1 MCSMISPFLLSP
13 KIHPLVASF
22 LACFLFGGCGNA
34 ANDKL
39 VVVATTTQITDMVRE
54 VAGDRLKIVALMGPG
69 VDPHTHKP
77 SAKDV
82 ATIGRADLI
91 FYHGLLLEG
100 RMEDA
105 FSQAKQKGIK
115 TYAVTRSI
123 PLNKLLHP
131 PESPDHPDPHVWFD
145 PAIWALCI
153 DVVRDGLTEIDPAG
167 KQVFAEN
174 AEKLKKEYLA
184 VIDWAKSRIAEIP
197 EQSRKLVTSH
207 DAFNYFGR
215 AFGLE
220 VMAVQGISTTVKA
233 GSSDRVQMVSY
244 VKEHDLKAIFV
255 ESSVNRG
262 IIDEIA
268 RETGVEVGGKLFS
281 DAMGKP
287 GEMETGSDG
296 ETYDVG
302 TWVGMM
308 KHNVNV
314 IVEGL
319 K

>member
-1 MCSMISPFLLSP
+1 MRNS
-13 KIHPLVASF
+13 
-22 LACFLFGGCGNA
+22 

-39 VVVATTTQITDMVRE
+39 VIVTTTTQITDMVKA
-54 VAGDRLKIVALMGPG
+54 VAGDRVEVVALMGPG
-69 VDPHTHKP
+69 VDPHLYKP

-82 ATIGRADLI
+82 ATIGRSDLI
-91 FYHGLLLEG
+91 FYNGLLLEG

-105 FSQAKQKGIK
+105 FAQAKRKGIK
-115 TYAVTRSI
+115 AYPVTQAI
-123 PLNKLLHP
+123 PEDQLLQP
-131 PESPDHPDPHVWFD
+131 PGFSGHPDPHVWFD
-145 PAIWALCI
+145 PALWTLCI

-167 KQVFAEN
+167 KEVFAEN
-174 AEKLKKEYLA
+174 AAKLKQEYLA
-184 VIDWAKSRIAEIP
+184 VTDWAKSRISEIP
-197 EQSRKLVTSH
+197 EESRKLVTSH

-220 VMAVQGISTTVKA
+220 VMAVQGMSTAVKA
-233 GSSDRVQMVSY
+233 SSSDRVKMVGY
-244 VKEHDLKAIFV
+244 VKEYNLKAIFV
-255 ESSVNRG
+255 ESSVNPEMING
-262 IIDEIA
+262 VA
-268 RETGVEVGGKLFS
+268 RETGVQVGGKLFS

-287 GEMETGSDG
+287 GELETGSDG

>member
-1 MCSMISPFLLSP
+1 MSRLFHRPWVALLFA
-13 KIHPLVASF
+13 PL
-22 LACFLFGGCGNA
+22 LLGGCGNS

-39 VVVATTTQITDMVRE
+39 VIVTTTTQITDMVKA
-54 VAGDRLKIVALMGPG
+54 VAGDRVEVVALMGPG
-69 VDPHTHKP
+69 VDPHTYKP
-77 SAKDV
+77 SAQDIAKV
-82 ATIGRADLI
+82 GRADLI
-91 FYHGLLLEG
+91 LYNGLLLEG

-105 FSQAKQKGIK
+105 FAQAERKGIK
-115 TYAVTRSI
+115 AYPVTQAI
-123 PLNKLLHP
+123 PEDQLIP
-131 PESPDHPDPHVWFD
+131 PPGFSGHPDPHVWFD
-145 PAIWALCI
+145 PALWVLCI

-167 KQVFAEN
+167 KEVFAEN
-174 AEKLKKEYLA
+174 AAKLKQEYLA
-184 VIDWAKSRIAEIP
+184 VTNWAKSRISDIP
-197 EQSRKLVTSH
+197 EESRKLVTSH

-220 VMAVQGISTTVKA
+220 VMAVQGMSTAVKA
-233 GSSDRVQMVSY
+233 SSSDRVKMVGY
-244 VKEHDLKAIFV
+244 VKEYNLKAIFV
-255 ESSVNRG
+255 ESSVNPEMING
-262 IIDEIA
+262 VA
-268 RETGVEVGGKLFS
+268 RETGVQVGGKLFS

-287 GEMETGSDG
+287 GELETGSDG